1 MQEIAPPEDA
11 DAFFAGLDHLDTQYG
26 RDFVDWYNGSLV
38 DHGERV
44 LRTVIRTLGRDFPEA
59 DIGYKVPG
67 IHWSMTNP
75 AHPRAAEVT
84 TGLVQTS
91 VDLDSW
97 ETGHG
102 YQRVVELA
110 NRFDGGPREVVLHF
124 TALEMD
130 DQDVPPQYSLAQT
143 LVGWVGD
150 HAYRAGVELKGENA
164 LAGGVHTDEGWDNIE
179 EAFATW
185 GYLGLTVL
193 RMDDVASGTGQ
204 RRYAEFI
211 AEYRLDA

>member
-1 MQEIAPPEDA
+1 MS
-11 DAFFAGLDHLDTQYG
+11 GGG
-26 RDFVDWYNGSLV
+26 RGTD
-38 DHGERV
+38 
-44 LRTVIRTLGRDFPEA
+44 
-59 DIGYKVPG
+59 
-67 IHWSMTNP
+67 P

-97 ETGHG
+97 ATGHG
-102 YQRVVELA
+102 YQRVVDLA
-110 NRFDGGPREVVLHF
+110 NRFDGGGREVVLHF

-130 DQDVPPQYSLAQT
+130 DQDVPPQYSLAQS
-143 LVGWVGD
+143 LVGWIGD
-150 HAYRAGVELKGENA
+150 YAYRAGVELKGENA

-193 RMDDVASGTGQ
+193 RMSDVATGTGQ

-211 AEYRLDA
+211 AEYGPDA